1 MFSKLHDRLGTAGFV
16 VAIVALVA
24 ALGGTAFAM
33 TGLNSKQKKQVTKI
47 AEKFAGKDGAQGP
60 AGPAGPAGAP
70 GAKGDAGA
78 PGSAGA
84 NGATGATGPTGA
96 TGVTG
101 PKGPT
106 GPTGP
111 TGATGVTGATGNI
124 GATLASGTT
133 ETGAW
138 SHVGEGIVK
147 EEVDV
152 GVFDERPAGGSR
164 TAAEPISFT
173 IPLAS
178 ELDGNHVKVE
188 PFGYAGTDP
197 NCPGTAKEPKA
208 ANGFLCVY
216 IARVREGEL
225 ENGAVTVPALLTLK
239 AGGGFTGAS
248 KTGAVLNS
256 EEFKDIAFI
265 YGTWAVTAP

>member
-106 GPTGP
+106 GPTG
-111 TGATGVTGATGNI
+111 ATGETGATGNI